1 MITVVIV
8 KNRSVAFA
16 VFGLSIGIFGISLSF
31 IGVSYQLAQNSTN
44 FGPYPMFGAMI
55 AAIGM
60 IVSLVAALTSSD

>member
-1 MITVVIV
+1 M

-16 VFGLSIGIFGISLSF
+16 IFGLSVGIFGISLSF

-44 FGPYPMFGAMI
+44 FGPYPVFGALI

-60 IVSLVAALTSSD
+60 IVSLVAALTCSD